1 MASLRRRALAGGLVL
16 AVATFVL
23 GGIAILLVFERIAN
37 ARFDAALAERH
48 RQVVAAVAVAGGAPD
63 PIADP
68 AYARP
73 LSGRYWQVVAPD
85 GRLIPSPSL
94 FDVALVPP
102 PSAPEPQI
110 WTGPGPEGLVRG
122 IVQSVTLEDGN
133 TWTVTAAVALSGLDA
148 DRNEMRRNLG
158 ITLAFL
164 GMTAVGGALVLISAV
179 LQPLTRL
186 REEVARRWDDTGNA
200 TIDPTPYPDEVAP
213 LVGDLNRLID
223 RSRETLD
230 RSRRQTA
237 DLAHALKTPSSVLRN
252 ALDDLGTS
260 GADVATARDALA
272 RIDAQVAR
280 SLARQRAA
288 NAAADL
294 GARVDL
300 ADSMGR
306 LARLFKDLAERAGKR
321 FETRPSP
328 QIDLPVDRQDLEE
341 MVGNLLDNAV
351 KWSAGRIVLSVEAR
365 GDVVRLRVEDD
376 GPGIPEEA
384 RRAVLRS
391 GVRLDMA
398 APGTGLGL
406 AIASDLAQ
414 AYGGSLDL
422 AQSASLGGLE
432 AVLTLP
438 RRRV

>member
-37 ARFDAALAERH
+37 ARFDTALAERH

-85 GRLIPSPSL
+85 GQLIPSPSL
-94 FDVALVPP
+94 FDVALAPP
-102 PSAPEPQI
+102 PAFPEPRL
-110 WTGPGPEGLVRG
+110 WTGPGPDGPVRG
-122 IVQSVTLEDGN
+122 IVQSVTIEDG
-133 TWTVTAAVALSGLDA
+133 TVWTVAVAVDLTGLDA
-148 DRNEMRRNLG
+148 DRSEMRRSLG

-164 GMTAVGGALVLISAV
+164 GMIGVGGALVLISTV
-179 LQPLTRL
+179 LRPLTRL

-252 ALDDLGTS
+252 ALDDLDVS
-260 GADVATARDALA
+260 GADVETARDALA
-272 RIDAQVAR
+272 RIDAQIAR

-288 NAAADL
+288 NAATDL
-294 GARVDL
+294 RARVDL
-300 ADSMGR
+300 ANSVAR
-306 LARLFKDLAERAGKR
+306 LARLFTDLAERAGKR
-321 FETRPSP
+321 FETGPSP
-328 QIDLPVDRQDLEE
+328 RIDLPVDRQDLEE

-351 KWSAGRIVLSVEAR
+351 KWSAGRFVLAVEAR
-365 GDVVRLRVEDD
+365 DDAVRVRVEDD
-376 GPGIPEEA
+376 GPGIPEDA

-422 AQSASLGGLE
+422 ARSAGLGGLE